1 MLGWECEL
9 EPQTKVREHFTIME
23 NAPSRALS
31 WLRQLLELLHF
42 IKTLS
47 TMLNGR

>member
-23 NAPSRALS
+23 NAPSKALD
-31 WLRQLLELLHF
+31 WLAAPTRTF
-42 IKTLS
+42 TF
-47 TMLNGR
+47 N

>member
-23 NAPSRALS
+23 NAPSRIIFWLKVLTGALTFETL
-31 WLRQLLELLHF
+31 LRHYA
-42 IKTLS
+42 
-47 TMLNGR
+47 